1 MADIFLSYAREDR
14 ERAGQIASALG
25 AAGHDVFWDVEIP
38 PGMTW
43 ADFLEEK
50 LAACKA
56 ALVLWSKTSV
66 ASQWV
71 REEARLARDRSKL
84 IPVMLDDCAPPFG
97 FGEIQ
102 AANLAHWRGDA
113 NDPNFK
119 LLVGAVDRAIG
130 APPRATPPPRP
141 AFTPPPAAPANV
153 AEKKPISKKTWWIGG
168 GVATFAV
175 LALIG
180 ASMEDD
186 GGLAPVPPPALP
198 VIATPTTGSGV
209 SASVTQ
215 VLEQARQ
222 IQAEA
227 QANAQQ
233 AAQAATQAQQAAA
246 QAQMGATGFG
256 TTGSGANYVSGDL
269 GSLQRGQAAP
279 VMVQMT
285 GSLFSGLVTMNP
297 ATGRYVRMVGATQS
311 VNNVGSQAATTFS
324 DDASSGRMVGRY
336 FAQGYSAEGSS
347 EGVLASMNF
356 AGLGVVQFADGS
368 RYAGQYRIVGADSR
382 IVKQG
387 YGAVYASTGALT
399 QAGRF
404 ENDIYAGPN

>member
-14 ERAGQIASALG
+14 ERAGQLAEALG

-56 ALVLWSKTSV
+56 ALVLWSKTSI

-113 NDPNFK
+113 NDANFK
-119 LLVGAVDRAIG
+119 LLVSAVDRAIG
-130 APPRATPPPRP
+130 APPRAAAPARP
-141 AFTPPPAAPANV
+141 AFTPPTPPVAAPAN
-153 AEKKPISKKTWWIGG
+153 KPISKKAWWIGG
-168 GVATFAV
+168 GVAVIAV

-180 ASMEDD
+180 SMEDD
-186 GGLAPVPPPALP
+186 GGLAPVTPTPP
-198 VIATPTTGSGV
+198 VISPTAEM
-209 SASVTQ
+209 SAAVTQ
-215 VLEQARQ
+215 ALEQARQ

-227 QANAQQ
+227 QAGAQQ
-233 AAQAATQAQQAAA
+233 AAQAAAQAQQAAA
-246 QAQMGATGFG
+246 QAQAGVAGFA
-256 TTGSGANYVSGDL
+256 TTGAGANYVSGDL
-269 GSLQRGQAAP
+269 GSLQRGQPAA
-279 VMVQMT
+279 VVVQAP
-285 GSLFSGLVTMNP
+285 GNAFSGLVTMNT
-297 ATGRYVRMVGATQS
+297 ANGRYTKMVGANQAA
-311 VNNVGSQAATTFS
+311 NGLGSQAVTTFS
-324 DDASSGRMVGRY
+324 SDAASGRMVGRY
-336 FAQGYSAEGSS
+336 FAPGYSAEGSS
-347 EGVLASMNF
+347 EGVLTAMNF
-356 AGLGVVQFADGS
+356 TGVGVVQYADGS
-368 RYAGQYRIVGADSR
+368 RYAGQYRIVGAESR

-387 YGAVYASTGALT
+387 HGAVYASNGAVT

-404 ENDIYAGPN
+404 ENDVYAGPN